1 MRQEPIL
8 IREKR
13 FNLLPY
19 RFLHR
24 GMEQRV
30 RRVERA
36 WDVGARC
43 RQRAG
48 HYFRVRCQDDQ
59 LYDLFHDVEL
69 NAWFVKA
76 PRFSLG
82 HILRSTASAKGKL
95 RWTFT

>member
-30 RRVERA
+30 RRVEQA
-36 WDVGARC
+36 WDVGVGW

-69 NAWFVKA
+69 NAWFVRY
-76 PRFSLG
+76 PRLFFG
-82 HILRSTASAKGKL
+82 QGLRTAASAKGKL